1 MLIEPIDYFLAVL
14 FLSAIASI
22 VYIGV
27 DLFRHNPERRRL
39 DVERTDP

>member
-1 MLIEPIDYFLAVL
+1 MVIQPIDHFLAVL
-14 FLSAIASI
+14 LSAIASI
-22 VYIGV
+22 VYIDV